1 MLETKNS
8 GRGQPAAAS
17 TDYGIGA
24 RTLSFLHE
32 QRLEP
37 TPANYSLGYI
47 YLTERKSL
55 AARAVDLILIGGERL
70 DQKRAHQITA
80 DHVRAGSA
88 DGPDQQSAIRHQ
100 TLQLSEI
107 AAGAT
112 AITGKFNRDLSSGLT
127 ALDEGADITAIVR
140 SMVERS
146 RESEAALASASRQI
160 ETLRREVE
168 TAKGDAARDALT
180 GLHNRRGVEVE
191 VRALPARAD
200 SSLVIC
206 DIDHF
211 KSINDRYGHVVG
223 DRVLKLVASSLAKS
237 CHPHLVARW
246 GGEEFIILLNGLSPK
261 DAAMIVDKARLDLSE
276 RDVRLR
282 ATDKPMGAITFSAGV
297 AALNARPFDDAVS
310 EADALLYQAKAAGRN
325 RVSV

>member
-1 MLETKNS
+1 MLKAKDS

-17 TDYGIGA
+17 AECDIGA
-24 RTLSFLHE
+24 RTLAFLHE

-37 TPANYSLGYI
+37 TPANYALGHI
-47 YLTERKSL
+47 YLTEGKSL
-55 AARAVDLILIGGERL
+55 AARAVDLILIGGDRL
-70 DQKRAHQITA
+70 DQKRADQIAA
-80 DHVRAGSA
+80 DHVRGGSA
-88 DGPDQQSAIRHQ
+88 DASDQQSAVRHQ
-100 TLQLSEI
+100 TLQLSEL
-107 AAGAT
+107 AAGAS
-112 AITGKFNRDLSSGLT
+112 AITGQFNRDLNDGLT
-127 ALDEGADITAIVR
+127 ALDQGADITAIVR

-146 RESEAALASASRQI
+146 LESEAALASASRQI
-160 ETLRREVE
+160 EALRQEVE
-168 TAKGDAARDALT
+168 AAKGDAARDALT

-191 VRALPARAD
+191 VRALPARAE

-223 DRVLKLVASSLAKS
+223 DRVLKLVASALAKS

-246 GGEEFIILLNGLSPK
+246 GGGEFIILLNGLSPS
-261 DAAMIVDKARLDLSE
+261 DAATIVDKARHDLSK

-297 AALNARPFDDAVS
+297 AKLSGRRFDDAVS

-325 RVSV
+325 RVLV

>member
-1 MLETKNS
+1 MLKANDS
-8 GRGQPAAAS
+8 GMEQAAVALKR
-17 TDYGIGA
+17 DIGA

-37 TPANYSLGYI
+37 TPANYALGYL
-47 YLTERKSL
+47 YFTENKSL
-55 AARAVDLILIGGERL
+55 AARAVDLILIGGDRL
-70 DQKRAHQITA
+70 DQKKADQITA

-88 DGPDQQSAIRHQ
+88 DAPEQQSAIRHQ
-100 TLQLSEI
+100 TLQLHEL

-112 AITGKFNRDLSSGLT
+112 AITGQFSRDLSSDLI
-127 ALDEGADITAIVR
+127 ALDEGADVTKIVR
-140 SMVERS
+140 LMIERS
-146 RESEAALASASRQI
+146 CRSEAALASASQQI
-160 ETLRREVE
+160 EALRQEVE
-168 TAKGDAARDALT
+168 TARGDAARDALT

-191 VRALPARAD
+191 IRALPASTD

-211 KSINDRYGHVVG
+211 KLINDRYGHVGG

-237 CHPHLVARW
+237 CRPHFVARW
-246 GGEEFIILLNGLSPK
+246 GGEEFVILLNGLSPK
-261 DAAMIVDKARLDLSE
+261 EAAKIIDKARLDLSE
-276 RDVRLR
+276 RDIRVR
-282 ATDKPMGAITFSAGV
+282 ATDKPLGAITFSAGV
-297 AALNARPFDDAVS
+297 ATLNGRQFDDAVS

>member
-1 MLETKNS
+1 MLKTKNS
-8 GRGQPAAAS
+8 GTGQPAAAF
-17 TDYGIGA
+17 TDYDIGA
-24 RTLSFLHE
+24 RTLSFLQE
-32 QRLEP
+32 QRLKP

-47 YLTERKSL
+47 YLTESQSL
-55 AARAVDLILIGGERL
+55 AARAVDLILISGDRL
-70 DQKRAHQITA
+70 DQKRADQITA
-80 DHVRAGSA
+80 DHVRAEPA

-112 AITGKFNRDLSSGLT
+112 AITGKFNRELSSGLT
-127 ALDEGADITAIVR
+127 ALDESADITAIVR

-160 ETLRREVE
+160 EALRREVE

-191 VRALPARAD
+191 VRALPALAD

-246 GGEEFIILLNGLSPK
+246 GGEEFIILLNGLPPK
-261 DAAMIVDKARLDLSE
+261 DAAIIVDKARFDLSE

-297 AALNARPFDDAVS
+297 AALNGRPFDDAVS